1 MTFTI
6 EPDGAS
12 LVRVRYKNFNDI
24 RTCKK
29 YFYKYIDVMGRSLP
43 NATNESLVPFV
54 RGFFKAA
61 TGEELDLEN
70 LEQKVVRFFFEAIVA
85 AERVFQQKDEA
96 RIQEIYK
103 ELVRQLFSGQYK
115 LRKVY

>member
-6 EPDGAS
+6 ERDGAS

-29 YFYKYIDVMGRSLP
+29 YFYKYIDVMGRALP
-43 NATNESLVPFV
+43 NASKESLVPFV

-61 TGEELDLEN
+61 TGQVLDSEN
-70 LEQKVVRFFFEAIVA
+70 LEQEAVRYFFEAIVA
-85 AERVFQQKDEA
+85 ADRVFQQEDEP

-103 ELVRQLFSGQYK
+103 VLVRQLFSGEYK
-115 LRKVY
+115 LRKVQ